1 MARNRAIIAVFRS
14 DKLSSRLVV
23 LGFWTTLPIWLSSL
37 LWADECALTVAERP
51 GFTMAMADRTDYIPD
66 TAVAGGSRRS
76 AQQLQELLA
85 SIVESSEDAII
96 AKTVDGTITAW
107 TGAAERM
114 YGYSAEEAIGRPIK
128 MIAPEEAND
137 VDLILERIRRGERIS
152 HYQTQRKTKDGRILT
167 ISLTVSPLRNEQGE
181 ITGASIIARDITDAK
196 RAESALRTS
205 EKLATVGRLAATIA
219 HEINNPLEAVSNVL
233 YLLESHPDIGP
244 EGRKYVQLAQ
254 QEISR
259 IAHIVKQTLGFHRES
274 PHPVPI
280 NMSSLL
286 QSVLDLYR
294 RRTEETGIAVRTR
307 FETPDAVLGFPGEMR
322 QVFSNLIGNAVEAM
336 PSGGKL
342 AVHVRRARDF
352 RDRRRKG
359 VRITVADSGTGISRE
374 SMPHIFEPFFTTK
387 GEKGTGLG
395 LWVSQGIIAKHGGSI
410 RVRSFTGPENH
421 GTAFCVFVPD
431 QRDKRTGTQETARVA
446 TTREWTS

>member
-1 MARNRAIIAVFRS
+1 MATFSPWNGAIVAGFRS
-14 DKLSSRLVV
+14 GKLCCHLPHWLGQHSRST
-23 LGFWTTLPIWLSSL
+23 FTTVNRPGKP
-37 LWADECALTVAERP
+37 LTPSERP
-51 GFTMAMADRTDYIPD
+51 GFSMAMADRTDYIPD
-66 TAVAGGSRRS
+66 TATVGGSHRS
-76 AQQLQELLA
+76 AQQLRELLA
-85 SIVESSEDAII
+85 SIVESSEDAIM
-96 AKTVDGTITAW
+96 AKTLDGTITAW
-107 TGAAERM
+107 NAAAERM
-114 YGYSAEEAIGRPIK
+114 YGYSAAEAIGRPIK
-128 MIAPEEAND
+128 MIAPDEAND
-137 VDLILERIRRGERIS
+137 VDMILERIRRGERIS
-152 HYQTQRKTKDGRILT
+152 HHQTQRKTKDGRVLHV
-167 ISLTVSPLRNEQGE
+167 SLTVSPLRNEHGG

-196 RAESALRTS
+196 RAEAALRIT

-233 YLLESHPDIGP
+233 YLLESHPEIGP

-280 NMSSLL
+280 NMAALL
-286 QSVLDLYR
+286 ESVLDLYR
-294 RRTEETGIAVRTR
+294 RRIDEAGVAVRTR
-307 FETPDAVLGFPGEMR
+307 FDTPDAVLGFPGEMR

-342 AVHVRRARDF
+342 AIHVRRARDF

-359 VRITVADSGTGISRE
+359 VRITIADSGTGISRE
-374 SMPHIFEPFFTTK
+374 SLPHIFEPFFTTK

-395 LWVSQGIIAKHGGSI
+395 LWVSQGIVVKHGGSM

-431 QRDKRTGTQETARVA
+431 QRDKRSEAQDGSRVGA
-446 TTREWTS
+446 VRE

>member
-1 MARNRAIIAVFRS
+1 
-14 DKLSSRLVV
+14 
-23 LGFWTTLPIWLSSL
+23 
-37 LWADECALTVAERP
+37 
-51 GFTMAMADRTDYIPD
+51 MAMADPTDYIRN
-66 TAVAGGSRRS
+66 TADPGGSHRS
-76 AQQLQELLA
+76 TQHLQELLA
-85 SIVESSEDAII
+85 SIVESSEDAIM

-107 TGAAERM
+107 NAAAERM
-114 YGYSAEEAIGRPIK
+114 YGYTAEEAIGRPINL
-128 MIAPEEAND
+128 IAPQEASD
-137 VDLILERIRRGERIS
+137 VDMILERVRLGERIS
-152 HYQTQRKTKDGRILT
+152 HYQTQRKTKDGRTLYV
-167 ISLTVSPLRNEQGE
+167 SLTVSPLRNEHGA

-196 RAESALRTS
+196 RAEAALRTS

-244 EGRKYVQLAQ
+244 EGRKYVQMAQ
-254 QEISR
+254 QEINR

-280 NMSSLL
+280 NMASLL
-286 QSVLDLYR
+286 QTVLDFYR
-294 RRTEETGIAVRTR
+294 RRTDEAGIAVRTR

-342 AVHVRRARDF
+342 AIHVMRARDF
-352 RDRRRKG
+352 ADRRRKG

-374 SMPHIFEPFFTTK
+374 AMSHIFEPFFTTK

-395 LWVSQGIIAKHGGSI
+395 LWVSQGIVAKHGGSI
-410 RVRSFTGPENH
+410 RVRSFTGAKNH
-421 GTAFCVFVPD
+421 GTAFCIFVPD
-431 QRDKRTGTQETARVA
+431 QRDKRSDAQDSAGAGGVRP
-446 TTREWTS
+446 RTS

>member
-1 MARNRAIIAVFRS
+1 
-14 DKLSSRLVV
+14 
-23 LGFWTTLPIWLSSL
+23 
-37 LWADECALTVAERP
+37 
-51 GFTMAMADRTDYIPD
+51 MAMADRTDYISN
-66 TAVAGGSRRS
+66 TAGPGSSHRS
-76 AQQLQELLA
+76 TQHLQELLA
-85 SIVESSEDAII
+85 SIVESSEDAIM

-107 TGAAERM
+107 NAAAERM
-114 YGYSAEEAIGRPIK
+114 YGYTAEEAIGQPINL
-128 MIAPEEAND
+128 IAPQEASD
-137 VDLILERIRRGERIS
+137 VDMILERVRLGERIS
-152 HYQTQRKTKDGRILT
+152 HYQTQRKTKDGRILHV
-167 ISLTVSPLRNEQGE
+167 SLTVSPLRNEHGA

-196 RAESALRTS
+196 RAEVALRTS

-254 QEISR
+254 QEINR

-286 QSVLDLYR
+286 QTVLDFYR
-294 RRTEETGIAVRTR
+294 RRTDEAGIAVRTR
-307 FETPDAVLGFPGEMR
+307 FQTPDAVLGFPGEMR

-342 AVHVRRARDF
+342 AIHVRRARDF
-352 RDRRRKG
+352 TDRRRKG
-359 VRITVADSGTGISRE
+359 IRITVADSGTGISRE
-374 SMPHIFEPFFTTK
+374 AMPHIFEPFFTTK

-395 LWVSQGIIAKHGGSI
+395 LWVSQGIVAKHGGSM
-410 RVRSFTGPENH
+410 RVRSFTGPKNH
-421 GTAFCVFVPD
+421 GTAFCIFVPD
-431 QRDKRTGTQETARVA
+431 QRDRRSDAQDSPGSGAVRERT
-446 TTREWTS
+446 S